1 MSSHNRTVLGTNSL
15 AEMLSERWFIWSKA
29 KGFELKAREQIAR
42 QLTADLERATD
53 KWGIHV
59 LRCGRITQIH
69 KAGKWGINV
78 LRCNE
83 EIAQFVFQTFI
94 SIAGWRSRMCAWLE
108 KCNEWWPL
116 KLRLQEMLGPR
127 WKCWT
132 FQQTLTKST
141 GDPQR
146 GWEKSSESFDWSRLA
161 LGTEFGLPTS
171 SIPAGWHLWY
181 RTSEMMMVAD

>member
-1 MSSHNRTVLGTNSL
+1 MIHLVKGKRFWIKSQGADCEAADSWSWASNWQVGNPCAQVCTNN
-15 AEMLSERWFIWSKA
+15 
-29 KGFELKAREQIAR
+29 
-42 QLTADLERATD
+42 TN
-53 KWGIHV
+53 
-59 LRCGRITQIH
+59 TQIH

-116 KLRLQEMLGPR
+116 KLRLQEMLGRR

-132 FQQTLTKST
+132 FQQTLTKSA

-171 SIPAGWHLWY
+171 SLPAGWHLWY